1 MEVSFDTE
9 KKNGSGAPV
18 TRIYAPSHRNGPEVR
33 MVEEVAESLPVY
45 PQPLEK
51 DIEAEQAVEVEKP
64 RVPVYSRIL
73 MILSVFLIAAT
84 AIIAISGSAQ
94 IAKIYTEIHTLESEI
109 SSYKEKISLL
119 KKEQSMLNDYNTI
132 NEANQSVGRVM
143 SWNDTDTKD
152 GK

>member
-9 KKNGSGAPV
+9 KRNGTGAPV

-33 MVEEVAESLPVY
+33 MIEEAAENLPVY
-45 PQPLEK
+45 PQPREK

-64 RVPVYSRIL
+64 KVPIYSRIL
-73 MILSVFLIAAT
+73 IILAVFLIAAT
-84 AIIAISGSAQ
+84 AILTISGSAQ
-94 IAKIYTEIHTLESEI
+94 IAKICTEIHALESEI

-119 KKEQSMLNDYNTI
+119 RKEQSTLNDYATI

-143 SWNDTDTKD
+143 SWNDN
-152 GK
+152 